1 MSTISI
7 NHVGLLRNP
16 LHGKSKRASINKSWS
31 LCLPRSSS
39 ASRLVKPCRVS
50 SKTDT
55 KPAEMTRRSGNY
67 EPSLWDFDFI
77 QSLDNHHPHVK
88 EKQLKREEELIVEVK
103 MLLGTK
109 IEAVKQLELIDDLK
123 NLGLS
128 YFFRDEIK
136 MVLTSIYNNFFENK
150 NNQVG
155 DLYFTA
161 LGFRLLRQHGF
172 NVSQE
177 IFDCFKNEKGSDFD
191 ETLIGED
198 TKATLQLYEASF
210 HLREGENTLELAR
223 QISTKYLQKKV
234 DEGSI
239 NDENLSSWIRHSLD
253 LPLHWRIQR
262 LEARWFLDA
271 YAARED
277 KNPLIFELTK
287 LDFNIIQATQQ
298 EELKEVSRWWNNS
311 RLAEKLPFVRDR
323 VVECYFWAVGLFDG
337 HDYGFQRKV
346 NAAVNILITAIDDVY
361 DVYGTLDEL
370 RLFTDVIRRWD
381 TQSIDQLPYYMQ
393 LCYLTL
399 YNYVSDLAYNILK
412 DRGINTIPHLHQS
425 WVNTVEAYLKEAEWY
440 ESGYAP
446 SLEEY
451 LSIASISIGV
461 IPIVIPLEVSI
472 PNSTFHRRSP
482 FEYHRYDILHLS
494 AMVLRL
500 ADDLGTAQYEV
511 ETGDVP
517 KAVQCYIKDTNASE
531 EEAREHVRFMIGEVW
546 KELNTAMA
554 ESDDCPFTEQG
565 AWAAVNIGR
574 AAQFIYL
581 EGDGHGRF
589 QIHQHMENLFFHP
602 CV

>member
-7 NHVGLLRNP
+7 NHVGILRNP
-16 LHGKSKRASINKSWS
+16 LQCKNKRTSINKPWS
-31 LCLPRSSS
+31 LSLPRSSP

-50 SKTDT
+50 SKVDT
-55 KPAEMTRRSGNY
+55 MPDEITRRSGNY
-67 EPSLWDFDFI
+67 EPSLWDLDFI
-77 QSLDNHHPHVK
+77 QSLDNHHPYVK
-88 EKQLKREEELIVEVK
+88 EMQLKREEELIVQVK

-109 IEAVKQLELIDDLK
+109 MEAVKQLELIDDLK

-136 MVLTSIYNNFFENK
+136 TILTSIYNNSFEN

-172 NVSQE
+172 NVSQQ
-177 IFDCFKNEKGSDFD
+177 IFDCFKDNDFD

-198 TKATLQLYEASF
+198 TKGILQLYEASF

-262 LEARWFLDA
+262 LEARCFLDA

-277 KNPLIFELTK
+277 KNPLIFKLAE

-298 EELKEVSRWWNNS
+298 QELKEISRWWNDS
-311 RLAEKLPFVRDR
+311 SLAEKLPFVRDR
-323 VVECYFWAVGLFDG
+323 VVECYFWAVGLFEG
-337 HDYGFQRKV
+337 HEFGFQRKIT
-346 NAAVNILITAIDDVY
+346 AAIIILITAIDDVY

-370 RLFTDVIRRWD
+370 QLFTDVIRRWD

-393 LCYLTL
+393 LCYLAL
-399 YNYVSDLAYNILK
+399 YNFVSDLAYDILK
-412 DRGINTIPHLHQS
+412 DRGLNTIPYLHRS
-425 WVNTVEAYLKEAEWY
+425 WVELVEAYLKEAGWY
-440 ESGYAP
+440 ENGYTP

-451 LSIASISIGV
+451 LTNATISIGV
-461 IPIVIPLEVSI
+461 PPIVLPVEVSL
-472 PNSTFHRRSP
+472 PNSTIHRTQFDRP
-482 FEYHRYDILHLS
+482 HKILDLS
-494 AMVLRL
+494 ARVLRL
-500 ADDLGTAQYEV
+500 ADDLGTASSEL
-511 ETGDVP
+511 ERGDVP
-517 KAVQCYIKDTNASE
+517 KAIQCYMKDNNASE
-531 EEAREHVRFMIGEVW
+531 EEAREHVRFMIREAW

-554 ESDDCPFTEQG
+554 EPDNCPFTEQTVE
-565 AWAAVNIGR
+565 AAANLGR

-581 EGDGHGRF
+581 EGDGHAHF
-589 QIHQHMENLFFHP
+589 QIHQHLENLFFHP

>member
-7 NHVGLLRNP
+7 HHVGILRNP
-16 LHGKSKRASINKSWS
+16 LPSKNKRALINNPWS
-31 LCLPRSSS
+31 LSLPRSSS
-39 ASRLVKPCRVS
+39 ASRLVKPCRIS

-55 KPAEMTRRSGNY
+55 NPAEITRRSANY
-67 EPSLWDFDFI
+67 EPSLWDFDYI
-77 QSLDNHHPHVK
+77 QSLNGHQHYKK
-88 EKQLKREEELIVEVK
+88 EKQLKREEELIVQVK

-109 IEAVKQLELIDDLK
+109 MEAVKQLELIDDLK

-136 MVLTSIYNNFFENK
+136 KILTSIYNNSFEN

-172 NVSQE
+172 NVSQR
-177 IFDCFKNEKGSDFD
+177 IFDCFKNEKGSHFD

-198 TKATLQLYEASF
+198 IKATLQLYETSF

-223 QISTKYLQKKV
+223 QISTKYLQKMV
-234 DEGSI
+234 DEGRI

-262 LEARWFLDA
+262 LEARWSLDA

-277 KNPLIFELTK
+277 KNPLIFELAK

-298 EELKEVSRWWNNS
+298 EELKEVSRWWNDS
-311 RLAEKLPFVRDR
+311 CLAEKLPFVRDR
-323 VVECYFWAVGLFDG
+323 VVECYFWAVGLFDC
-337 HDYGFQRKV
+337 HDYGFQRKIT
-346 NAAVNILITAIDDVY
+346 AAVNILITAIDDVY

-370 RLFTDVIRRWD
+370 QLFTDVIRRWD

-393 LCYLTL
+393 LCYLML
-399 YNYVSDLAYNILK
+399 YNFVSSLGYDILK
-412 DRGINTIPHLHQS
+412 DRGINTILHLHQS
-425 WVNTVEAYLKEAEWY
+425 WVSVVEAYLKEAEWY

-451 LSIASISIGV
+451 LSIATISIGL
-461 IPIVIPLEVSI
+461 IPIVIPLDLSI
-472 PNSTFHRRSP
+472 PNSTIHRHTRID
-482 FEYHRYDILHLS
+482 HRHEILNLS
-494 AMVLRL
+494 GMVLRL
-500 ADDLGTAQYEV
+500 ADDLGTASSEL
-511 ETGDVP
+511 ERGDVP
-517 KAVQCYIKDTNASE
+517 KAIQCYMKDTNASE
-531 EEAREHVRFMIGEVW
+531 EEAREHVRFLIGEAW

-554 ESDDCPFTEQG
+554 EPDDHPFTEQG
-565 AWAAVNIGR
+565 AGAAANIGR

-581 EGDGHGRF
+581 EGDGHAHF
-589 QIHQHMENLFFHP
+589 QNHQHLENLFFHP
-602 CV
+602 YV